1 MARIQRTGLIVL
13 ALLLLVAVVS
23 LLFDGRKPR
32 ERDFPPSA
40 AVLDPG
46 LAVEFLPPER
56 RQVFLSPRDFL
67 RDPVRHPLRGGSG
80 PDINRSA
87 LDLGSGPAASLSSP
101 PAASSA
107 RPPSGRLGRVIRVRE
122 GETLRTLAAREL
134 GSEELWEELA
144 VYNGI
149 DDPRKLRIGQKL
161 VIPEGVALPAPAAGR
176 KSAAVPPAVPP
187 LPAVYTVQKGDTAGE
202 ISQKIYGTSRLWQ
215 KLLQANGIDDPLK
228 LRAGQVLKV
237 PPR

>member
-13 ALLLLVAVVS
+13 ALLLLVAAAG

-32 ERDFPPSA
+32 ERDFPPST

-56 RQVFLSPRDFL
+56 RQVFLSPRDFV
-67 RDPVRHPLRGGSG
+67 REPVRHPLRGGSG
-80 PDINRSA
+80 RDVNRSA
-87 LDLGSGPAASLSSP
+87 LDLGNQSAEDSSSSFASSP
-101 PAASSA
+101 ARSPA
-107 RPPSGRLGRVIRVRE
+107 GRLGRVIRVRE

-144 VYNGI
+144 VFNGI

-161 VIPEGVALPAPAAGR
+161 VIPDGVALPAPAAGR
-176 KSAAVPPAVPP
+176 KSSATPAEPP
-187 LPAVYTVQKGDTAGE
+187 LPVTYTVQKGDTAGE